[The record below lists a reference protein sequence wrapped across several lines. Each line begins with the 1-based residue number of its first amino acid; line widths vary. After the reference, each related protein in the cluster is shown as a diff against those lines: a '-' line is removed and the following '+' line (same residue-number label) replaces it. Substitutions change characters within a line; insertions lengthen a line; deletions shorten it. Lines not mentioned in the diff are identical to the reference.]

1 MLYQRPTFT
10 CPTATANTTQQQFD
24 LAVLSKRE
32 FMRKY
37 RVSALEYE
45 MLAGSH

>member
-1 MLYQRPTFT
+1 MFYERPTFT

-24 LAVLSKRE
+24 LAVLSKRA

-37 RVSALEYE
+37 RVSDSEYE
-45 MLAGSH
+45 LLAGSH